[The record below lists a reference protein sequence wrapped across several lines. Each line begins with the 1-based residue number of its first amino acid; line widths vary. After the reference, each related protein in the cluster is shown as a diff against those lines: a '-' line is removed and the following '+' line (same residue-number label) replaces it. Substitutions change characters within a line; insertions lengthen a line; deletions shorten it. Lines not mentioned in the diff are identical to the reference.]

1 MTMEKTAK
9 IWAGAAL
16 AAAVVMIAA
25 TFSIVFGQSGREKGG
40 RVFGAVYMT
49 MNNPFYEIVDDEIR
63 GVLESRGDML
73 ITRDPALSVEKQI
86 EQIEEMI
93 DRRVSAVFVN
103 PVDWKAIGPVVEK
116 AEKMGIP
123 VIAVDSDIYD
133 DSYVSCTVT
142 TDNYQAGV
150 LCARHLL
157 KSRDDAE
164 VILLTHSQT
173 KSGIDRIQGFKDTLE
188 GREGFEILAERDCLG
203 QLEIAMPVM
212 KELAEEYP
220 QADVVMCLN
229 DLAAMG
235 AMAALEELGMTGKMA
250 VYGVDGSPDGKSMI
264 AEGIMTA
271 TAAQFPRQIGREA
284 ALAAYDILDGNLA
297 EKVIQIPPCLIT
309 ESNLEKYGI
318 DGWQ

>member
-1 MTMEKTAK
+1 M
-9 IWAGAAL
+9 
-16 AAAVVMIAA
+16 
-25 TFSIVFGQSGREKGG
+25 
-40 RVFGAVYMT
+40 
-49 MNNPFYEIVDDEIR
+49 
-63 GVLESRGDML
+63 LESRGDML
-73 ITRDPALSVEKQI
+73 ITRDPALSVEKQT

-173 KSGIDRIQGFKDTLE
+173 KSGHRTGYRVLTDTLE
-188 GREGFEILAERDCLG
+188 GRERLRSWR
-203 QLEIAMPVM
+203 
-212 KELAEEYP
+212 KE
-220 QADVVMCLN
+220 
-229 DLAAMG
+229 
-235 AMAALEELGMTGKMA
+235 
-250 VYGVDGSPDGKSMI
+250 
-264 AEGIMTA
+264 TA
-271 TAAQFPRQIGREA
+271 WDSWR
-284 ALAAYDILDGNLA
+284 L
-297 EKVIQIPPCLIT
+297 PCRL
-309 ESNLEKYGI
+309 
-318 DGWQ
+318 